1 MADSIEQLGFELTAG
16 VLSQQER
23 AVSSLKVSAGTVL
36 GAASIAVS
44 LVAARL
50 GSRSLGAWTVLG
62 AIAYVFCFA
71 SAIWVLL
78 PRDLVLSFSGA
89 ELLAA
94 GDGDRLASV
103 GEGYRAASAWIEPY
117 LTSNR
122 LRIDRL
128 EDWLTISCLLLSVEV
143 VLCAIPLLTS

>member
-1 MADSIEQLGFELTAG
+1 MADSIEQLSFELTSG
-16 VLSQQER
+16 VLSEQER

-36 GAASIAVS
+36 GAASIAAS

-50 GSRSLGAWTVLG
+50 GGRPLGAWLVLVG
-62 AIAYVFCFA
+62 IAYVLCFA

-94 GDGDRLASV
+94 GDGDRLAGV
-103 GEGYRAASAWIEPY
+103 AEGYRAASAWIGPY
-117 LTSNR
+117 LASNR

-143 VLCAIPLLTS
+143 SLCTITLTS